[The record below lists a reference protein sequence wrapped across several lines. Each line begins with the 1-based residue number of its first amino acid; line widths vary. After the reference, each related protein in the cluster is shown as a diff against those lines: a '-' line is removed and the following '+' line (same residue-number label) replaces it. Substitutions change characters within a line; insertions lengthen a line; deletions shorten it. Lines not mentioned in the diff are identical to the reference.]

1 MGIAFKKYKRIF
13 RRNLQ
18 PLFAVLVARRRSMD
32 KAAWTRLVDET
43 LRHVIDNP
51 VEYVGS
57 DLPHQQLTR
66 DVLDEIRTEFLK
78 ESYTLLDVPRH

>member
-18 PLFAVLVARRRSMD
+18 PLFAVLVARRRSID
-32 KAAWTRLVDET
+32 KVAWTTLVDET
-43 LRHVIDNP
+43 LQHVIDNP
-51 VEYVGS
+51 AEYVGS
-57 DLPHQQLTR
+57 DLPNQQLIR

-78 ESYTLLDVPRH
+78 ESYTLLDVPLH

>member
-1 MGIAFKKYKRIF
+1 MSIAFKKYKRIF

-32 KAAWTRLVDET
+32 KITWTKLVDET
-43 LRHVIDNP
+43 LQHVVDNP
-51 VEYVGS
+51 LEYIGN
-57 DLPHQQLTR
+57 DLPNHQLTR
-66 DVLDEIRTEFLK
+66 DVIEEIRNEFLK

>member
-32 KAAWTRLVDET
+32 KGTWTMLVDET

-57 DLPHQQLTR
+57 DLPHQQLIR
-66 DVLDEIRTEFLK
+66 DVLDEIRAEFLK
-78 ESYTLLDVPRH
+78 ESSTLLDVPQH

>member
-1 MGIAFKKYKRIF
+1 MSVAFKKYKRIF

-18 PLFAVLVARRRSMD
+18 PLFAVLVARRRSTD
-32 KAAWTRLVDET
+32 KVSWTQLVDET

-51 VEYVGS
+51 EEYLGC
-57 DLPHQQLTR
+57 DLPNRQLMR
-66 DVLDEIRTEFLK
+66 DVIDEIRSDFLK

>member
-32 KAAWTRLVDET
+32 KGAWTMLVNET
-43 LRHVIDNP
+43 LRHVIANP

-57 DLPHQQLTR
+57 DLPHQQLTQ
-66 DVLDEIRTEFLK
+66 DVLDEIRQEFLK
-78 ESYTLLDVPRH
+78 ESYTLLEVPRH